1 MPNKGR
7 EMLKTD
13 YVFQATEEPREL
25 VRLQMLERIFDAGT
39 QRRMLATGLTTGW
52 HCLEVGAGAGSIV
65 RWLEQRVGPSG
76 KVVALDTNPRFLRG
90 SSSSTIEIM
99 QGDIC
104 DTELPLATFDLV
116 HARYVMIHIAEYR
129 KAFERMLRCVK
140 PGGWVVIEEPDF
152 QAARAVTGP
161 EESRLSFGR
170 VTDAI
175 ERMFT
180 SLGMDY
186 ALGAQLPALFQEYD
200 LSHLTVEHEG
210 HLSAGGA
217 MIAQLMKLSAEQ
229 LRDKYVAT
237 GKVTEADIEQ
247 YCRLADDPDA
257 WAIYYATVAVTGWWQ
272 PQCSGP
278 A

>member
-104 DTELPLATFDLV
+104 DMELPLATFDLV

-217 MIAQLMKLSAEQ
+217 MVAQLMKLSAEQ
-229 LRDKYVAT
+229 VRDKYVAT